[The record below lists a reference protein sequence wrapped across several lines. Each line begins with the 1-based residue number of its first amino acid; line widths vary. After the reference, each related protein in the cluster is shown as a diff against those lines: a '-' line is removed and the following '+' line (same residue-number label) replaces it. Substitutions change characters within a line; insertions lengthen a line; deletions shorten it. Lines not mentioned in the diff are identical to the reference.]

1 MSECDFN
8 PNPDMQGFAVRL
20 AIFLTHSGMALLL
33 GIVPEEPDEHIR
45 MCFYALF
52 FQLFP
57 IIIGTLISFIQRKL
71 SPGDAWFALL
81 VMLSPTT
88 LEMLDLLPFHRRR
101 AGKWSLREI
110 ADGICIILLLVL
122 SIALYI
128 IIVVFLSR
136 QGDECQLGGFYSIAL
151 GESRTGYHVSFAI
164 ALFTVFLTIFR
175 IPGYQTMKFLLQVLL
190 WAPSA
195 GYEAFWITSIVFS
208 ILSAVQTLGATQPGC
223 VVARWRLQNAHSPHA
238 KSRLLPIIRRGVM
251 LGFSVMTILI
261 FIDPTQWVA
270 RVAIGFCLLGELAI
284 ALPARCSGISW
295 VQISA
300 SWIHVT
306 SEAAERIHPRRSALL
321 SVLFY
326 AQWGL
331 TLGVTTLEPDYEL
344 TYGQIVASLSF
355 LPIAAEC
362 LKLAF
367 QKHHWP
373 SLRSL
378 RLVLLPLSPSQY
390 KELSEDDVFPNE
402 FWKNKTRTAVVA
414 SILGLSWVGCTVPDR
429 LPKRTT
435 MRTVVYYAFPSIR
448 FPEVLED
455 TVCKKPEDS
464 NSHLHLHNKP
474 IEMKTMLPSSLP
486 RTPLSS
492 DSATFLSGET
502 IVDEP
507 DSLSYTEES
516 VVVMT
521 GRQPS
526 MQSDSGIRSRTSLPR
541 PVTTPHRRAFN
552 ALWWRR

>member
-20 AIFLTHSGMALLL
+20 AAVLL
-33 GIVPEEPDEHIR
+33 GIVPEDPDKHIR

-57 IIIGTLISFIQRKL
+57 IIIGTLISFIRRKL

-110 ADGICIILLLVL
+110 ADGISIILLLVL

-136 QGDECQLGGFYSIAL
+136 QDSGCQLEGFYSLAM
-151 GESRTGYHVSFAI
+151 GDSRTGYYTSFAV

-195 GYEAFWITSIVFS
+195 GYDGFRITSVVFS

-223 VVARWRLQNAHSPHA
+223 VVARWRSQNADSPHA

-251 LGFSVMTILI
+251 GGFLVITIVV
-261 FIDPTQWVA
+261 FVDPTQWVV
-270 RVAIGFCLLGELAI
+270 RVAIGFCLHICILDTRYEV
-284 ALPARCSGISW
+284 SDDFIS
-295 VQISA
+295 
-300 SWIHVT
+300 
-306 SEAAERIHPRRSALL
+306 
-321 SVLFY
+321 
-326 AQWGL
+326 
-331 TLGVTTLEPDYEL
+331 
-344 TYGQIVASLSF
+344 IVASLSF

-367 QKHHWP
+367 QKHRWP

-378 RLVLLPLSPSQY
+378 RLVLLPLPLDQY
-390 KELSEDDVFPNE
+390 GELSEDDVFPKE

-414 SILGLSWVGCTVPDR
+414 SILGLSWAGCAVADR
-429 LPKRTT
+429 LPKDTA
-435 MRTVVYYAFPSIR
+435 MRTVVYSAFPSIR
-448 FPEVLED
+448 FPEALKD
-455 TVCKKPEDS
+455 AARSKPESEDA
-464 NSHLHLHNKP
+464 NSRLNLHQKP
-474 IEMKTMLPSSLP
+474 IEMKTMPPSSLP
-486 RTPLSS
+486 VSPQIFVADKVDEASQRTPLSS

-507 DSLSYTEES
+507 DNLSYTEES

-521 GRQPS
+521 GRQPNS
-526 MQSDSGIRSRTSLPR
+526 TLIDSGFIYQLVISAGEALESSPSHERSGENIEWSVDLPILHRNVSLLMDIIQ
-541 PVTTPHRRAFN
+541 TFASRAPAPTN
-552 ALWWRR
+552 VKVN